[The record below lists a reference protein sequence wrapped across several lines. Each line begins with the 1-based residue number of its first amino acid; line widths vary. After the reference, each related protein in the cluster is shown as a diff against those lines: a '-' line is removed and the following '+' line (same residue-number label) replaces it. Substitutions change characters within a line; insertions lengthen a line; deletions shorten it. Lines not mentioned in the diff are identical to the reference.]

1 MPNIRRFFNT
11 CLVLLFVIFSSA
23 LYAAVMIPAKIC
35 YPDGSFAVNT
45 RAEQL
50 RIAVLAVLWCI
61 WAVLIGVVN
70 IAPVLKALRKR

>member
-1 MPNIRRFFNT
+1 MSNIRRFFNI
-11 CLVLLFVIFSSA
+11 CLVLLFAVLSSA
-23 LYAAVMIPAKIC
+23 LYAAITIPAKISF
-35 YPDGSFAVNT
+35 PDGTAAVNT
-45 RAEQL
+45 GAEQL